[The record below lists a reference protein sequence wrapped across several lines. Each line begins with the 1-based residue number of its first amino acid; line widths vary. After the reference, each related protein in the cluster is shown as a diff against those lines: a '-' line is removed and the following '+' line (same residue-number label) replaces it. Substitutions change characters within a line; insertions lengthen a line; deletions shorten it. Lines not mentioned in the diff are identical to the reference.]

1 MIINGETYMKFFP
14 ERTSHY
20 ARYVLYEIWNIMTVD
35 HIHMLWH
42 FTHHA
47 YIRYKKTS
55 STTTQ
60 VWQDSNSYDE
70 YKCWIYFWNV
80 IVNQM
85 TCDRWFS
92 KNLHQQK
99 LCLFYGLTFR
109 VIIRRSIFKM
119 KFVLCWLNI
128 NITFYWVSIINL
140 SISFFIE
147 DRTFWFYLSF
157 ICK

>member
-1 MIINGETYMKFFP
+1 MVKPTWYFFIHNRPTMLGMCFTRFKISWWRIIFSWFGI
-14 ERTSHY
+14 SH
-20 ARYVLYEIWNIMTVD
+20 IMLISDT
-35 HIHMLWH
+35 
-42 FTHHA
+42 
-47 YIRYKKTS
+47 KKTS

-119 KFVLCWLNI
+119 ESVLWWLNI
-128 NITFYWVSIINL
+128 NITFYVVQL
-140 SISFFIE
+140 SIDNIIFY
-147 DRTFWFYLSF
+147 RNTYWFYLSF
-157 ICK
+157 ICI

>member
-1 MIINGETYMKFFP
+1 M
-14 ERTSHY
+14 
-20 ARYVLYEIWNIMTVD
+20 AD
-35 HIHMLWH
+35 HILMVWH

-119 KFVLCWLNI
+119 ESVLCWLNI
-128 NITFYWVSIINL
+128 NITFYVVQL
-140 SISFFIE
+140 SIDNII
-147 DRTFWFYLSF
+147 FYRNTRESYILILPIIHLYITVCQISYIWKRCNF
-157 ICK
+157 ICFNG

>member
-1 MIINGETYMKFFP
+1 M
-14 ERTSHY
+14 
-20 ARYVLYEIWNIMTVD
+20 AD
-35 HIHMLWH
+35 HILMVWH

-119 KFVLCWLNI
+119 ESVLWWLNI
-128 NITFYWVSIINL
+128 NITFYVVQL
-140 SISFFIE
+140 SIDNIIFYRKILHIDFTYHSFVYNRMSDFI
-147 DRTFWFYLSF
+147 YLETLQLYLF
-157 ICK
+157 